1 VIYIYPNPKDME
13 KIMWATHKLQSA
25 VLFYGKDE
33 VPRRMAVKAQQEII
47 AAIVTQKYASRYV
60 PYGTTVGSERYL
72 KWKRIY
78 GTGSGKSAYW
88 QLWGDL
94 LRAITMW
101 KERYAGRHYGYMAG
115 IPKGVMDTGGK
126 SWFTTISKAG
136 ATKIGDPK
144 PVAFYARVLEFGGN
158 FGPGGKHHPRP
169 VFTYVLED
177 FDTGPFSTFLA
188 HKILGAWH

>member
-1 VIYIYPNPKDME
+1 
-13 KIMWATHKLQSA
+13 

-33 VPRRMAVKAQQEII
+33 VPRQMAVKAQQEII
-47 AAIVTQKYASRYV
+47 AAIVGQKYASRYV
-60 PYGTTVGSERYL
+60 PYGATVGSERYK
-72 KWKRIY
+72 KWKHIY
-78 GTGSGKSAYW
+78 GSGAGKSSYW

-94 LRAITMW
+94 LRSITMW

-136 ATKIGDPK
+136 ASKKGDPK

-158 FGPGGKHHPRP
+158 FGLGGRHHPRP
-169 VFTYVLED
+169 VFTFVLED
-177 FDTGPFSTFLA
+177 FDTTPFSRFLA
-188 HKILGAWH
+188 HKLLGAWH

>member
-1 VIYIYPNPKDME
+1 MYPNPQDME
-13 KIMWATHKLQSA
+13 RIMWATHKLQSA

-33 VPRRMAVKAQQEII
+33 VPRQMAVKAQQEII
-47 AAIVTQKYASRYV
+47 AAIVGQKYASRYV
-60 PYGTTVGSERYL
+60 PYGTTVGSERYK
-72 KWKRIY
+72 KWKHIY
-78 GTGSGKSAYW
+78 GSGAGKSSYW

-94 LRAITMW
+94 LRSITMW

-136 ATKIGDPK
+136 ASKKGDPK

-158 FGPGGKHHPRP
+158 FGLGGRHHPRP
-169 VFTYVLED
+169 VFTFVLED
-177 FDTGPFSTFLA
+177 FDTTPFSRFLA
-188 HKILGAWH
+188 HKLLGAWH